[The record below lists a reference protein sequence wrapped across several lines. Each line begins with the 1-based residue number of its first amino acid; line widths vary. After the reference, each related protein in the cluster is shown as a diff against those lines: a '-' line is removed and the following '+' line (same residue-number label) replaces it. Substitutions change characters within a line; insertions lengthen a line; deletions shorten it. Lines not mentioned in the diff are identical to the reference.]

1 MKSAL
6 KIRKDNLFMKR
17 KNILAA
23 AAALLLCVPLT
34 ACGNSSDGTAS
45 SSATTA
51 SAAATAEAIVS
62 PDQVT
67 EDTDTS
73 NRALEASEYD
83 SFYQMTAA
91 VYKKYVTLPEYKG
104 IAVTVD
110 RSSEDVSDDT
120 VEETIQSML
129 EDSAST
135 VDVTADGVTQSG
147 DTITLDYQGLL
158 DGVAFDGGT
167 ATDQTYTIGSGKF
180 ISDLDEGLVGLKA
193 NVQTDIPCTFPD
205 DYSSSDLA
213 SKSVIFRVTIKSIT
227 RKDVPELT
235 DAWVQANAANYNYTD
250 ETTADQFRQAV
261 KEELVSQKV
270 ASNDSTK
277 FKDIL
282 ATIADG
288 LTVDKYP
295 EKELTSLTN
304 TMVNNVK
311 TQYQNYGAS
320 SGYTSFDGY
329 LQGMYGMENEA
340 AFTDYAST
348 YAQNYLLTKM
358 IVTEIADAEDIH
370 VTEEEI
376 NDLGESLA
384 SYYGY
389 DGYDTII
396 SSLGKEMNCEVGY
409 EYLYGKVEEVVN
421 AAAVETTTNG

>member
-1 MKSAL
+1 MRKKS
-6 KIRKDNLFMKR
+6 
-17 KNILAA
+17 ILAA
-23 AAALLLCVPLT
+23 AAALILAAPLA
-34 ACGNSSDGTAS
+34 ACGNRSGAETTA
-45 SSATTA
+45 AAA
-51 SAAATAEAIVS
+51 SAASASTAAAEPIVA
-62 PDQVT
+62 PDAVT
-67 EDTDTS
+67 ADTDTS
-73 NRALEASEYD
+73 NRELEASEYD
-83 SFYQMTAA
+83 SFYHMTAA
-91 VYKKYVTLPEYKG
+91 VYRKYLTLPNYKG

-110 RSSEDVSDDT
+110 RSSENVSDDT

-129 EDSAST
+129 QDSAES

-147 DTITLDYQGLL
+147 DTITLDYQGLR

-180 ISDLDEGLVGLKA
+180 ISDLDTGLIGLKA

-213 SKSVIFRVTIKSIT
+213 GKSVIFRVTVKSIT
-227 RKDVPELT
+227 RKDVPALT
-235 DAWVQANAANYNYTD
+235 DEWVQKNAANYNYTQ

-277 FKDIL
+277 FKNIL

-288 LTVDKYP
+288 VTLDAYP
-295 EKELTSLTN
+295 QKEVTSLTN

-320 SGYTSFDGY
+320 SGYTSFDAY
-329 LQGMYGMENEA
+329 LQGMYGMEDEA
-340 AFTDYAST
+340 AFTEYAGT
-348 YAQNYLLTKM
+348 YAKNYLMTKM
-358 IVTEIADAEDIH
+358 LVTEIADAEDIH

-376 NDLGESLA
+376 NDLGDSLA

-396 SSLGKEMNCEVGY
+396 NSLGREMNCEVGY
-409 EYLYGKVEEVVN
+409 EYLYGKVEEIVN
-421 AAAVETTTNG
+421 SAAVETTTNG

>member
-1 MKSAL
+1 MRKKS
-6 KIRKDNLFMKR
+6 
-17 KNILAA
+17 ILAA
-23 AAALLLCVPLT
+23 AAALILAAPLA
-34 ACGNSSDGTAS
+34 ACGNSSNTETTAAAT
-45 SSATTA
+45 ATT
-51 SAAATAEAIVS
+51 SAAATSVAAAEPIVA
-62 PDQVT
+62 PDAVT
-67 EDTDTS
+67 ADTDTS
-73 NRALEASEYD
+73 NRELEAAEYD

-91 VYKKYVTLPEYKG
+91 VYKKYLTLPEYKG

-110 RSSEDVSDDT
+110 RSSEDVSEDT

-129 EDSAST
+129 SDSAGS

-180 ISDLDEGLVGLKA
+180 ISDLDTGLIGLKA

-213 SKSVIFRVTIKSIT
+213 GKSVIFRVTIKSIT

-235 DAWVQANAANYNYTD
+235 DEWVQKNAANYNYTQ

-288 LTVDKYP
+288 VTIDSYP
-295 EKELTSLTN
+295 QKELTSLTN
-304 TMVNNVK
+304 TMVNNVR

-320 SGYTSFDGY
+320 SGYTSFDAY
-329 LQGMYGMENEA
+329 LQGMYGMEDEA
-340 AFTDYAST
+340 AFTDYAGT
-348 YAQNYLLTKM
+348 YAKNYLTTKM
-358 IVTEIADAEDIH
+358 LVTEIADAEDIH

-376 NDLGESLA
+376 NDLGDSLA

-396 SSLGKEMNCEVGY
+396 NSLGREMNCEVGY
-409 EYLYGKVEEVVN
+409 EYLYGKVEEIVN